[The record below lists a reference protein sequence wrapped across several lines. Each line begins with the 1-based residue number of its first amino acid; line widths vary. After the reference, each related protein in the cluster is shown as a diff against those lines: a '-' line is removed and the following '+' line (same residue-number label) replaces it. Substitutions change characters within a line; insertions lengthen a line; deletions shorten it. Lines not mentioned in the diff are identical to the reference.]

1 MKTKQKPLSSDELT
15 EVLRQQTA
23 AVKDRNSLLAEVK
36 TLTAERDKIKNSL
49 KTWKGKLAA
58 AEKLLESEENIK
70 NNVQNLENEKARAEK
85 QLKETQDLISAA
97 KKDLEE
103 LQCNLPDDFIIPES
117 YKEGLLDCWGQTLEY
132 GKVTLFLKK
141 KEKGWFGREK
151 EIVKQILIG
160 KEHSYESFFQNRLK
174 KYLNSLRKYLRKKN
188 VGGNLAELADAALL
202 SNENYVKDQFI
213 LKVIEE
219 LRQK

>member
-1 MKTKQKPLSSDELT
+1 MKKKQKLLSSDELT

-23 AVKDRNSLLAEVK
+23 AVEHKNSLLTEVK

-70 NNVQNLENEKARAEK
+70 NNVQSLENEKARAEK

-117 YKEGLLDCWGQTLEY
+117 YKEGLLDCWASDDGGE
-132 GKVTLFLKK
+132 VNLFLKK

-151 EIVKQILIG
+151 EIVKKIRIG
-160 KEHSYESFFQNRLK
+160 IEHSYASFFKERSK

-188 VGGNLAELADAALL
+188 VGGNLVELADAALL

-219 LRQK
+219 LKNK

>member
-15 EVLRQQTA
+15 EVLRQQAA
-23 AVKDRNSLLAEVK
+23 AVKDKNSLLIEVK

-49 KTWKGKLAA
+49 KTWKSKLAA

-85 QLKETQDLISAA
+85 QLKETQDSIAAA
-97 KKDLEE
+97 KKELEE
-103 LQCNLPDDFIIPES
+103 LQLNLPDDFIIPES

-141 KEKGWFGREK
+141 KEKGWFGRER
-151 EIVKQILIG
+151 EIVKKILIG
-160 KEHSYESFFQNRLK
+160 TEGAMKAFSKIALK
-174 KYLNSLRKYLRKKN
+174 S
-188 VGGNLAELADAALL
+188 
-202 SNENYVKDQFI
+202 I
-213 LKVIEE
+213 LI
-219 LRQK
+219 LCANT